1 MTAGATKKTFF
12 SFVSLGFYINPK
24 LRRLLLLLR
33 TVEVLVA
40 RRFVARF
47 LLSSLTKR
55 THATKMTTA
64 KHYSY
69 VSSSGTTR
77 SRKPLFR
84 PTAIADVFW
93 TLLDVLVAFFRTL
106 LSLDHAQKYGT
117 KAGDVNAPRGG
128 GGGGRRGGGN
138 NGTRRYGGSNIHG
151 IDHNA
156 TPPSA

>member
-1 MTAGATKKTFF
+1 MTTTRKP
-12 SFVSLGFYINPK
+12 S
-24 LRRLLLLLR
+24 
-33 TVEVLVA
+33 
-40 RRFVARF
+40 
-47 LLSSLTKR
+47 
-55 THATKMTTA
+55 TTA
-64 KHYSY
+64 KHQNYY

-93 TLLDVLVAFFRTL
+93 TLLDVLVAFLRTL
-106 LSLDHAQKYGT
+106 FSLEHAQKYGT

-128 GGGGRRGGGN
+128 GGRRGGN

>member
-1 MTAGATKKTFF
+1 MALFF
-12 SFVSLGFYINPK
+12 TIKIPS
-24 LRRLLLLLR
+24 LLLLLLDIFCLSFIR
-33 TVEVLVA
+33 SSVFCQKEKKTLCRALSFVVA
-40 RRFVARF
+40 HQKNTR
-47 LLSSLTKR
+47 
-55 THATKMTTA
+55 TKMTTTRKPSTTA
-64 KHYSY
+64 KHQNY

-93 TLLDVLVAFFRTL
+93 TLLDVLVAFLRTL
-106 LSLDHAQKYGT
+106 FSLEHAQKYGT

-128 GGGGRRGGGN
+128 GGGGN

>member
-1 MTAGATKKTFF
+1 LCRKAL
-12 SFVSLGFYINPK
+12 SFVVAHHQKNTT
-24 LRRLLLLLR
+24 R
-33 TVEVLVA
+33 TG
-40 RRFVARF
+40 
-47 LLSSLTKR
+47 
-55 THATKMTTA
+55 KMTTTRKPSTTA
-64 KHYSY
+64 KHQNY

-93 TLLDVLVAFFRTL
+93 TLLDVLVAFLRTL
-106 LSLDHAQKYGT
+106 FSLEHAQKYGT

-128 GGGGRRGGGN
+128 GGGGGGN

>member
-1 MTAGATKKTFF
+1 MTTTRKP
-12 SFVSLGFYINPK
+12 S
-24 LRRLLLLLR
+24 
-33 TVEVLVA
+33 
-40 RRFVARF
+40 
-47 LLSSLTKR
+47 
-55 THATKMTTA
+55 TTA
-64 KHYSY
+64 KHQNY

-93 TLLDVLVAFFRTL
+93 TLLDVLVAFLRTL
-106 LSLDHAQKYGT
+106 FSLEHAQKYGT

-128 GGGGRRGGGN
+128 GGGGGN

>member
-1 MTAGATKKTFF
+1 
-12 SFVSLGFYINPK
+12 
-24 LRRLLLLLR
+24 
-33 TVEVLVA
+33 
-40 RRFVARF
+40 
-47 LLSSLTKR
+47 
-55 THATKMTTA
+55 MTTA
-64 KHYSY
+64 KQHHYSY

-93 TLLDVLVAFFRTL
+93 TLLDVFVAFFRTL
-106 LSLDHAQKYGT
+106 FSLDHAQKYGT
-117 KAGDVNAPRGG
+117 KAGDVNNAPRGGG

>member
-1 MTAGATKKTFF
+1 MCLFCQKEKKTLLCRKAL
-12 SFVSLGFYINPK
+12 SFVVAHHQKNTT
-24 LRRLLLLLR
+24 R
-33 TVEVLVA
+33 TG
-40 RRFVARF
+40 
-47 LLSSLTKR
+47 
-55 THATKMTTA
+55 KMTTTRKPSTTA
-64 KHYSY
+64 KHQNYY

-93 TLLDVLVAFFRTL
+93 TLLDVLVAFLRTL
-106 LSLDHAQKYGT
+106 FSLEHAQKYGT

-128 GGGGRRGGGN
+128 GGRRGGNN

>member
-1 MTAGATKKTFF
+1 MPKISSSSLNDSPIHYYYYKKC
-12 SFVSLGFYINPK
+12 LA
-24 LRRLLLLLR
+24 LRRRDLSKR
-33 TVEVLVA
+33 A
-40 RRFVARF
+40 FFFVAHHQ
-47 LLSSLTKR
+47 KK
-55 THATKMTTA
+55 TKMTTTRKPSTA
-64 KHYSY
+64 KHY

>member
-1 MTAGATKKTFF
+1 MTTTRK
-12 SFVSLGFYINPK
+12 P
-24 LRRLLLLLR
+24 
-33 TVEVLVA
+33 
-40 RRFVARF
+40 
-47 LLSSLTKR
+47 SSSS
-55 THATKMTTA
+55 TA
-64 KHYSY
+64 KHHY

-84 PTAIADVFW
+84 STAIADVFW
-93 TLLDVLVAFFRTL
+93 TLLDVLVAFLRTL
-106 LSLDHAQKYGT
+106 FSLEHAQKYGT

-128 GGGGRRGGGN
+128 GGGGGN